1 MCEFACGMA
10 YALFM
15 RVLVVVPQTMHS
27 LTRYGSRENSAF
39 SGWALSVSISTET
52 S

>member
-1 MCEFACGMA
+1 MA